1 MEGQDNAAQLPS
13 AQLPLSQLPETATPP
28 LPPSPPTRRTRRE
41 DSPPPIPPGS
51 AVIVSREDGDM
62 LGHVVSLGDDGI
74 YTVDICGVVSIA
86 SDRNVRPAR
95 FRPAGNK
102 IFFRAIVDCEGEAAD
117 LLCVGTSR
125 NSMTVISAHPVF
137 QGCSLCKD
145 DCEQVLIHHIVAV
158 EEEAEV
164 EKCRS
169 KRAVALGKIAELAGE
184 IRANEEEE
192 AATKAAVEAVKL
204 RPKWRTEPADK
215 RTENAAARLAAANA
229 ARIENAAAKRKS
241 AGSGTG
247 FLFADEA
254 DEAGESSGVGGE
266 SSSAMAGCEST
277 TLPPAG
283 QSVEPSVPQ
292 PPQEQSPLEKQI
304 AILRDA
310 TEKIHRAKWGD
321 FTWVDLPV

>member
-1 MEGQDNAAQLPS
+1 MEGKDTADQLPS
-13 AQLPLSQLPETATPP
+13 AQLPATPSP
-28 LPPSPPTRRTRRE
+28 PISPFPPSPPTRRTRRE

-169 KRAVALGKIAELAGE
+169 KRAVALGKIAELAGDE
-184 IRANEEEE
+184 RASEEEA
-192 AATKAAVEAVKL
+192 AATKAAVEAVNN

-247 FLFADEA
+247 FLFADES
-254 DEAGESSGVGGE
+254 DEANGAGGE
-266 SSSAMAGCEST
+266 SSNTITGCESAT
-277 TLPPAG
+277 ILPAG
-283 QSVEPSVPQ
+283 HTIEPTATQ

>member
-1 MEGQDNAAQLPS
+1 MEGQDTADQLLSAQLPS
-13 AQLPLSQLPETATPP
+13 SQLPAAN
-28 LPPSPPTRRTRRE
+28 SPPTRRTRRE
-41 DSPPPIPPGS
+41 DSPPPIPLGS

-145 DCEQVLIHHIVAV
+145 DCEQVLIHHVVAV

-184 IRANEEEE
+184 TRASEEDE
-192 AATKAAVEAVKL
+192 AATKAAIEAVNAK
-204 RPKWRTEPADK
+204 PKWRTEPADK

-229 ARIENAAAKRKS
+229 ARVENAAAKRKS

-247 FLFADEA
+247 FLFADESVE
-254 DEAGESSGVGGE
+254 DVESGGIGDESSTASGR
-266 SSSAMAGCEST
+266 EST
-277 TLPPAG
+277 PLFPAG
-283 QSVEPSVPQ
+283 QPVEPPAPQ
-292 PPQEQSPLEKQI
+292 PPQEPSPLEKHI

>member
-1 MEGQDNAAQLPS
+1 MEGQDNAAQFPS
-13 AQLPLSQLPETATPP
+13 AQLPATPSPPISP
-28 LPPSPPTRRTRRE
+28 LPPSPPARRTRRE

-62 LGHVVSLGDDGI
+62 LGHVVSLGDDWI

-169 KRAVALGKIAELAGE
+169 RRAVALGKIAELAGDE
-184 IRANEEEE
+184 RASEEEA
-192 AATKAAVEAVKL
+192 AATKAAVEAVNN

-229 ARIENAAAKRKS
+229 ARAENAATKRKS

-247 FLFADEA
+247 FLFAEEDDEA
-254 DEAGESSGVGGE
+254 TDGVASRE
-266 SSSAMAGCEST
+266 TPPIS
-277 TLPPAG
+277 PAG
-283 QSVEPSVPQ
+283 QSAESSEPQ
-292 PPQEQSPLEKQI
+292 PQPSQQPLQPQPQEQSPLEKQI

>member
-1 MEGQDNAAQLPS
+1 MEGQDNAAQFPS
-13 AQLPLSQLPETATPP
+13 AQLPATPSPPISP
-28 LPPSPPTRRTRRE
+28 LPPSPPARRTRRE

-102 IFFRAIVDCEGEAAD
+102 IFFRAIVDCDGEAAD

-145 DCEQVLIHHIVAV
+145 DCDEVLIHHIVAV

-169 KRAVALGKIAELAGE
+169 KRAVSLGKIAELAGE

-192 AATKAAVEAVKL
+192 AATKAAIEAVKL

-241 AGSGTG
+241 AMSGTG

-254 DEAGESSGVGGE
+254 DEASGAGGE
-266 SSSAMAGCEST
+266 SSNTITGCESAT
-277 TLPPAG
+277 ILPAG
-283 QSVEPSVPQ
+283 HTIEPTATQ

>member
-13 AQLPLSQLPETATPP
+13 AQLPATPSPPIPP
-28 LPPSPPTRRTRRE
+28 LPQSPPNRRTRRE

-102 IFFRAIVDCEGEAAD
+102 IFFRAIVDCDGEAAD

-145 DCEQVLIHHIVAV
+145 DCDEVLIHHIVAV

-184 IRANEEEE
+184 IRASEEDD

-229 ARIENAAAKRKS
+229 ARIENAAVKRKS

-247 FLFADEA
+247 FLFAGEVD
-254 DEAGESSGVGGE
+254 ESSG
-266 SSSAMAGCEST
+266 AGDNPP
-277 TLPPAG
+277 LPPAG
-283 QSVEPSVPQ
+283 QSEEVTAPPAEPQLQQPPQ
-292 PPQEQSPLEKQI
+292 PPQEPSPLERQI

>member
-1 MEGQDNAAQLPS
+1 MEGQSALP
-13 AQLPLSQLPETATPP
+13 QSQPSTIQPQSPP
-28 LPPSPPTRRTRRE
+28 SPSLPPSPPTPRRTRRD
-41 DSPPPIPPGS
+41 DSPPAIPPGS
-51 AVIVSREDGDM
+51 PVMVSREDGDV

-95 FRPAGNK
+95 FRPEGNK
-102 IFFRAIVDCEGEAAD
+102 IFFRAIIDCEGEAAD

-125 NSMTVISAHPVF
+125 NSMTVISSHPVF
-137 QGCSLCKD
+137 QGCLLCKD

-169 KRAVALGKIAELAGE
+169 KRAVALGKIAELVGE
-184 IRANEEEE
+184 IRASEEEA
-192 AATKAAVEAVKL
+192 AATKAAIEAVKL

-254 DEAGESSGVGGE
+254 DEASGAGETGDELASIS
-266 SSSAMAGCEST
+266 
-277 TLPPAG
+277 PAG
-283 QSVEPSVPQ
+283 QPEEVTATLAESQLQQPPQ
-292 PPQEQSPLEKQI
+292 PPQEPSTLERQV